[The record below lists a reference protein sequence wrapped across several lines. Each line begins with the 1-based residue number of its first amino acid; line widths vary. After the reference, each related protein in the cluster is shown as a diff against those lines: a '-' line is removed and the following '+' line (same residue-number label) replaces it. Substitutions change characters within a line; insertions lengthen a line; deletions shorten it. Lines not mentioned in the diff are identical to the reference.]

1 MLQRY
6 AGLVIILR
14 YRLAITGPSA
24 SWRLNSRNSAGLS
37 WWPSCSS
44 LAMVSSSI
52 SRGVMDSP
60 LMVIGIILPA
70 RVILHWPEPLC
81 VKSMR
86 ELHMLCVKL
95 QLKMSC
101 SGGNF
106 FGKQRFGGYQHG
118 YLAFGYRPKP
128 DCHYA

>member
-1 MLQRY
+1 
-6 AGLVIILR
+6 
-14 YRLAITGPSA
+14 
-24 SWRLNSRNSAGLS
+24 
-37 WWPSCSS
+37 
-44 LAMVSSSI
+44 MVSSSI

-118 YLAFGYRPKP
+118 YLAFGYRQSQIVTMLNLKQRSL
-128 DCHYA
+128 YAPYQIKRSYAQNGLQENGNLLMG

>member
-1 MLQRY
+1 
-6 AGLVIILR
+6 
-14 YRLAITGPSA
+14 
-24 SWRLNSRNSAGLS
+24 
-37 WWPSCSS
+37 
-44 LAMVSSSI
+44 MVSSSI

-106 FGKQRFGGYQHG
+106 LVNSVLVDTNMDTSLLDTTQSQIVTMLNLKQRSLYAPYQIKRSHAQNG
-118 YLAFGYRPKP
+118 LQENGNLLMG
-128 DCHYA
+128 

>member
-1 MLQRY
+1 
-6 AGLVIILR
+6 
-14 YRLAITGPSA
+14 
-24 SWRLNSRNSAGLS
+24 
-37 WWPSCSS
+37 
-44 LAMVSSSI
+44 MVSSSI

-70 RVILHWPEPLC
+70 RVILLWPEPLC

-118 YLAFGYRPKP
+118 YLAFGYRTKP